1 MIKRFGVNDSIEEAD
16 FYTDKF
22 ALWIDLRTY
31 PDNGIHGGGFT
42 LNNTRDGIK
51 LEIKRQKGGS
61 GVITCYMFVVADAN
75 MGVMHSNLN
84 EIVY

>member
-1 MIKRFGVNDSIEEAD
+1 MIKRFEVNDSVKGAD

-31 PDNGIHGGGFT
+31 PDNEIHGSGFE

-61 GVITCYMFVVADAN
+61 GVITCHMFVVADA
-75 MGVMHSNLN
+75 VMAVMKCNLK